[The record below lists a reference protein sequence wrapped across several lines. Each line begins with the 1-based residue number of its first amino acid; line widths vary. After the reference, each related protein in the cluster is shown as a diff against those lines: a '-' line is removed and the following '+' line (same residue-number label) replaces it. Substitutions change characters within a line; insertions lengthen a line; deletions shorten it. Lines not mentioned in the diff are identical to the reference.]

1 MPRMTALLLLAAVLC
16 VGGLAQADEPDVTA
30 VDADFQTSIRPL
42 LDRYC
47 FECHAQDVTEAEI
60 DLGAITTLT
69 QVREN
74 VQLWLKVRE
83 MLDTRQMPPK
93 DSRQPTDAGTA
104 QLQNW
109 VRNFLASEAKAQAG
123 DPGPVV
129 LRRLSNAEYTY
140 TIRDLTGVPTLDPAH
155 EFPIDGAAGEGFTN
169 VGSGLVM
176 SPSLVQKYLDAAR
189 EIAQYA
195 AFFPDSVRF
204 TPFKSRRDNT
214 DDLMARIREF
224 YGRYT
229 TDSSGTPVI
238 LQGIKFETNQGGV
251 LPVADYIAATVTER
265 DAIRGGVKTVADV
278 ARETGLSPVYLATLW
293 RTLNDSKNADSFLL
307 KQLRDRWQRAEE
319 GDIAGLVAD
328 IAKWQPL
335 LWKFNVVGHLGRE
348 GAPQSWMEPI
358 APMTERQ
365 EFRIKL
371 SAAGDGE
378 DVVVYLAAGD
388 AGDGNQNDFVL
399 WRDMRLEA
407 AGQPTINL
415 RDARG
420 TFERV
425 QQLRYELLAD
435 TAKYLLAAADL
446 TGDADVALIS
456 QEHAVKPDLLQ
467 AWLNYLAIGG
477 AVEVQGRFT
486 EKFFKASNYEFV
498 NGWHKG
504 GLPSLLA
511 NSSDQQVRIPG
522 IARPHG
528 LVVHPTPTEFVAI
541 GWRSPIDGVV
551 QVEASLSDAHPEC
564 GNGIEWFV
572 QHSTAQA
579 MLTLMKGEIPV
590 AGTAKMPPR
599 SVAVGKGELISLIVG
614 PRDANHSCD
623 LTAIDL
629 TITEAAGEKRIWD
642 AGTDNAADIGAGNPH
657 ADQYG
662 HNDIWHFYHGAMNG
676 RETQESKKTV
686 VPAGSLLAKWLT
698 ETDVNKRSALAQ
710 QVAALATGTPPIDDQ
725 INSPDG
731 ILYQQLQSFAVPLD
745 GELMQGVVP
754 DIRFGTHPLGHAA
767 DPNHL
772 VVQAPAITEFRIPAE
787 MAAGRELVVAGMY
800 DVGHGREGTTQLHVA
815 TTPPADSGLSGK
827 TVICADGSDARKR
840 VEKALAEYRELFP
853 IALCYTRIVPVDEV
867 VTALLFY
874 REDDLFKR
882 LMLDQAQAAELDRL
896 WDELYYVSEEP
907 LKLVVSLE
915 QIREFSTQ
923 DRQDLVGPWDKMK
936 PVVLARADA
945 FRRRVI
951 ETQPTHLHSALE
963 IAGRAWRRPLTGA
976 EQQSLRNLYR
986 QLRDAEIAHE
996 EAIRLLIARVL
1007 TSPVFLYRRE
1017 TPASGS
1023 AATPVSGFELANR
1036 LSYFLWSS
1044 LPDEELRTAA
1054 EAGRL
1059 TEVDRKRR
1067 ESFSGNI
1074 SRDNKGKR
1082 SEKDSRPSQ
1091 HYELLRQ
1098 TRRMLGDPKT
1108 RRMAIHFACQWLHL
1122 RDFDQN
1128 DDKNEKLYPD
1138 FASLRGDMY
1147 EETVRFFE
1155 DMFRNNGSILDLLN
1169 ADHTFLNESLA
1180 MHYGIAGVQGSE
1192 WQRVT
1197 GIRSQQRGGILAM
1210 ATVLASQSG
1219 ASRTS
1224 PILRGNW
1231 VSETLLGERLPRPP
1245 PNVPQLPESV
1255 PTGLTARQLIE
1266 RHSSDPA
1273 CAKCH
1278 ARIDPYGFAL
1288 EQYDAIG
1295 RVRANDADTKT
1306 TLFEGQTIDG
1316 IDGLRDYLA
1325 TQRRDDIVRNF
1336 CRKLLGYAL
1345 GREVQ
1350 LSDEPLL
1357 DDMAKNL
1364 NSNDYRFHVAVES
1377 VVLSKQFREIRGRN
1391 IKD

>member
-1 MPRMTALLLLAAVLC
+1 MNVIRLATLICLARSLDRGLFKRVVGLLVAASFCTGGVAL
-16 VGGLAQADEPDVTA
+16 ADEPDSAA
-30 VDADFQTSIRPL
+30 VDAGFQTSIRPL
-42 LDRYC
+42 LERYC
-47 FECHAQDVTEAEI
+47 FECHADSVTEAEI
-60 DLGAITTLT
+60 DLGAIRTLP
-69 QVREN
+69 QARRN
-74 VQLWLKVRE
+74 VPAWLKVRE
-83 MLDTRQMPPK
+83 MFDTRQMPPK
-93 DSRQPTDAGTA
+93 DSRQPTDAERA
-104 QLQNW
+104 LLQNW
-109 VRNFLASEAKAQAG
+109 VREFLATEARAQAG

-140 TIRDLTGVPTLDPAH
+140 TIRDLTGVSSLDPAH

-176 SPSLVQKYLDAAR
+176 SPSLVQKYLDAAKG
-189 EIAQYA
+189 IAQYA
-195 AFFPDSVRF
+195 AFYPDGVRF

-229 TDSSGTPVI
+229 TDSNGTPVN
-238 LQGIKFETNQGGV
+238 LQGIRFETNQGGV
-251 LPVADYIAATVTER
+251 LPVADYITATVSER
-265 DAIRGGVKTVADV
+265 AAIRSGEKTFADV
-278 ARETGLSPVYLATLW
+278 ARERGLSPVYLATLW
-293 RTLNDSKNADSFLL
+293 HILNEEKAADSFLL
-307 KQLRDRWQRAEE
+307 NQLRDRWQRAQE
-319 GDIAGLVAD
+319 GDVVWLVED

-348 GAPQSWMEPI
+348 GAPQSWMESMTPV
-358 APMTERQ
+358 TERQ

-371 SAAGDGE
+371 PDAVNGE
-378 DVVVYLAAGD
+378 DVVVHLSAGD
-388 AGDGNQNDFVL
+388 AGDGNENDFVL

-407 AGQPTINL
+407 AGQATINL

-425 QQLRYELLAD
+425 QQLRHEMPAD
-435 TAKYLLAAADL
+435 ITKYLAAA
-446 TGDADVALIS
+446 ADVTGNVEVAQIADK
-456 QEHAVKPDLLQ
+456 HAVKPELLQ

-477 AVEVQGRFT
+477 SVEVQGRFT
-486 EKFFKASNYEFV
+486 EQFFKASNYEFV

-522 IARPHG
+522 IARPHA

-564 GNGIEWFV
+564 GNGVEWFV

-579 MLTLMKGEIPV
+579 MSTLMKGEIPV
-590 AGTAKMPPR
+590 AGTATMPPK

-629 TITEAAGEKRIWD
+629 TVTEAAGEKRVWD
-642 AGTDNAADIGAGNPH
+642 AGKDTADDIGAGNPH
-657 ADQYG
+657 ADQFG
-662 HNDIWHFYHGAMNG
+662 NNDVWHFYHGAMSG
-676 RETQESKKTV
+676 RETKESKKTV

-698 ETDVNKRSALAQ
+698 ESDGSKRIALAQ
-710 QVAALATGTPPIDDQ
+710 QVAALATGESPAEEQMKT
-725 INSPDG
+725 PDG
-731 ILYQQLQSFAVPLD
+731 VLYQQLQLFAVPL
-745 GELMQGVVP
+745 GGALMQGVDADP
-754 DIRFGTHPLGHAA
+754 RFGTHPLGHAT

-772 VVQAPAITEFRIPAE
+772 VVQAPANIEFRIPAE
-787 MAAGRELVVAGMY
+787 IAAGRELVVAGMY
-800 DVGHGREGTTQLHVA
+800 DVGHGREGTTQLHVG
-815 TTPPADSGLSGK
+815 TNPAADAGLSGT
-827 TVICADGSDARKR
+827 TVVCADGSEARKR
-840 VEKALAEYRELFP
+840 VDKALAEFGQLFP

-867 VTALLFY
+867 VTAMLFY

-882 LMLDQAQAAELDRL
+882 LMLDEKQAAELDRL

-907 LKLVVSLE
+907 LKMVVSLE

-923 DRQDLVGPWDKMK
+923 DRQDLVGPWDKMR
-936 PVVLARADA
+936 PLVLARAEA
-945 FRRRVI
+945 FRKRVI
-951 ETQPTHLHSALE
+951 ETEPAHLESVLE
-963 IAGRAWRRPLTGA
+963 LVGRAWRRPLTDA
-976 EQQSLRNLYR
+976 EHQGLQNLYR
-986 QLRDAEIAHE
+986 QLRDTEIAHE
-996 EAIRLLIARVL
+996 EAIRLVIARGL
-1007 TSPVFLYRRE
+1007 TSPAFLYRRE
-1017 TPASGS
+1017 TPAPGT
-1023 AATPVSGFELANR
+1023 AAAPVSDLELANR

-1044 LPDEELRTAA
+1044 LPDDQLGTVAA
-1054 EAGRL
+1054 AGRL
-1059 TEVDRKRR
+1059 QNEP
-1067 ESFSGNI
+1067 G
-1074 SRDNKGKR
+1074 
-1082 SEKDSRPSQ
+1082 
-1091 HYELLRQ
+1091 ELLRQ
-1098 TRRMLGDPKT
+1098 TRRMLGDAKT

-1128 DDKNEKLYPD
+1128 DDKNEKLYPE
-1138 FASLRGDMY
+1138 FAALRGDMY

-1169 ADHTFLNESLA
+1169 ADHTFLNEPLA
-1180 MHYGIAGVQGSE
+1180 KHYGIAGVSGSE

-1197 GIRSQQRGGILAM
+1197 GMRSQQRGGVLAM

-1245 PNVPQLPESV
+1245 ANVPQLPESV

-1266 RHSSDPA
+1266 QHSSNPA

-1288 EQYDAIG
+1288 EQYDAVG
-1295 RVRANDADTKT
+1295 RVRAAEADTTT
-1306 TLFEGQTIDG
+1306 TLFEGKSIDG
-1316 IDGLRDYLA
+1316 MDGLREYLA
-1325 TQRRDDIVRNF
+1325 TERRDDVVRNF

-1357 DDMAKNL
+1357 DDMLKNL
-1364 NSNDYRFHVAVES
+1364 NSHDYRFHVAVES
-1377 VVLSKQFREIRGRN
+1377 IVLSKQFREIRGQN
-1391 IKD
+1391 IRD